1 MLSSNLRGG
10 MSFASE
16 RYAESAIFEDINS
29 VPRTRDHF
37 QRFNLIQYID
47 ANALY
52 ASAQMFPLPFSNLKF
67 MEEKDFIK
75 IDWVKIDLL
84 GETGFFVEVS
94 LEYPQEIH
102 EKTASYPLCPENI
115 EITFDMLSPYQKNVL
130 FTLFGKTNYKAK
142 KLTATFL
149 DKEKIVLHALNLQQY
164 LKIGMK
170 IKKVHRVIQFEQ
182 KAFMAEW
189 IDFCT
194 KKRAQSKNS
203 FEKNYWKLI
212 PNCIFGKSIEG
223 IENRKDV
230 IICSES
236 KQFAKLVKSPHYERH
251 IIVNENL
258 VIVIHSKIRAKF
270 IRPYYMGFSIL
281 EISKFIMY
289 NFFYN
294 ILQPYF
300 GVDGCKVLYQD
311 TDSFVLLLKTSN
323 IFTDLKNL
331 EQNMDFS
338 NVHPTHPLF
347 SEKNKT
353 QLFKFKEEFGL
364 RPISRFCALK
374 AKCYS
379 FEIPCSHLEGMN
391 ELGNCRV
398 CKNKNSS
405 FTNVNRLKGIQ
416 QNTARQIHFDRY
428 VNCLKTVYCQRDSV
442 RQIGSKAHAIST
454 NYLKKISLSS
464 FDDKRFLLNCGVH
477 SSPFGGSKDPF
488 CSFCKM

>member
-16 RYAESAIFEDINS
+16 RYAESAVFEDISN
-29 VPRTRDHF
+29 VPRTRDQF

-52 ASAQMFPLPFSNLKF
+52 ASAQIFPLPYADLKF
-67 MEEKDFIK
+67 LDEKEFIK
-75 IDWVKIDLL
+75 IDWLNVDLM
-84 GETGFFVEVS
+84 GAIGYFVEVC
-94 LEYPQEIH
+94 LLYPKNIH

-115 EITFDMLSPYQKNVL
+115 EITFDMLSPYQKKVL
-130 FTLFGKTNYKAK
+130 FSLFGKTNYKAT
-142 KLTATFL
+142 KLTATFF
-149 DKEKIVLHALNLQQY
+149 DKNKIVLHALNLQQY
-164 LKIGMK
+164 LKLGMK
-170 IKKVHRVIQFEQ
+170 IKKVHRVIQFKQ
-182 KAFMAEW
+182 KPFMADW
-189 IDFCT
+189 ITFCT
-194 KKRAQSKNS
+194 NKRSQSKNS

-223 IENRKDV
+223 VENRKNV
-230 IICSES
+230 IICTDS
-236 KQFAKLVKSPHYERH
+236 KQFARLVKSPYYERH
-251 IIVNENL
+251 VIVNSNL
-258 VIVIHSKIRAKF
+258 SIVIHSKIQTKL

-289 NFFYN
+289 NFFYD

-300 GVDGCKVLYQD
+300 GVDGCRVLYQD
-311 TDSFVLLLKTSN
+311 TDSFVLSLKTTN

-331 EQNMDFS
+331 ENNMDFS
-338 NVHPTHPLF
+338 NVHQSHPLF

-379 FEIPCSHLEGMN
+379 FEIPCNHVEGMDK
-391 ELGNCRV
+391 LGNCRV
-398 CKNKNSS
+398 CKNKITHFSNI
-405 FTNVNRLKGIQ
+405 NKLKGIQ
-416 QNTARQIHFDRY
+416 QSTARQIHFEKY
-428 VNCLKTVYCQRDSV
+428 VNCLKSIYCQRNSV
-442 RQIGSKAHAIST
+442 HQITSKAQSISSVF
-454 NYLKKISLSS
+454 LSKISLSS

-477 SSPFGGSKDPF
+477 SRPYGGGVSPF
-488 CSFCKM
+488 CSICEM